1 MNNDTDTKKTLLLA
15 QPFEFK
21 NKQQEEEKK
30 STIATDQQVTPTDIV
45 DDAELLAILGIP
57 IPVTAVLDWE
67 DMPELSESDNDEFVD
82 SKKRKH
88 DDDDDDDLFA
98 GFDFEPTIVQ
108 PPTKKRSFV
117 EDITFN
123 GDDIL
128 SIVNEEDMLLACEL
142 SSS

>member
-1 MNNDTDTKKTLLLA
+1 MNNDTNNKKTLLLA

-21 NKQQEEEKK
+21 NKQEEK
-30 STIATDQQVTPTDIV
+30 STITTDQQQVTPTDIV

-57 IPVTAVLDWE
+57 IPVTAVLDWD
-67 DMPELSESDNDEFVD
+67 DMPELSESDSDECID

-108 PPTKKRSFV
+108 PPPTKKRSFV